1 MQDRTALLGEGEH
14 TVEIRAFDTH
24 YTVFVNGDPVP
35 VLDFYDD
42 AEYTANTVATTGETL
57 TVAPETYARLLG
69 DCNDDGTLS
78 IVDVLLVLRYI
89 LNEET
94 FPYADANGNGKCD
107 LLDALQILRH
117 IL

>member
-42 AEYTANTVATTGETL
+42 AEYTAN

-107 LLDALQILRH
+107 LLDALQILRR